1 MCTLLQ
7 ETTTVVADGELHQLQ
22 ADYLDEN
29 IADQEELAK
38 MKADM
43 SADQVAAY
51 LEMEREV
58 FDRGETGNEASNS
71 DAELQNPDTG
81 AQPAKVSID
90 LKQVLLG
97 MVLGAVL
104 AVVYIFVAYLMTGK
118 LRTVGEVEKLYG
130 VKMLGVMRNTQQKK
144 KVFAAVDKLVWKLE
158 HGRNAVLSD
167 KEEQQLVAAS
177 IYIQCQKY
185 GTSTVYAS
193 GSKLENISAEI
204 MNALK
209 EELALKGITLVIGK
223 DVSGNADALL
233 DASKAGNVLLVEEK
247 RVSAYKDILK
257 AVQMC
262 VNNHIRVLGVAV
274 VE

>member
-1 MCTLLQ
+1 M
-7 ETTTVVADGELHQLQ
+7 
-22 ADYLDEN
+22 
-29 IADQEELAK
+29 
-38 MKADM
+38 
-43 SADQVAAY
+43 
-51 LEMEREV
+51 
-58 FDRGETGNEASNS
+58 
-71 DAELQNPDTG
+71 
-81 AQPAKVSID
+81 
-90 LKQVLLG
+90 
-97 MVLGAVL
+97 
-104 AVVYIFVAYLMTGK
+104 
-118 LRTVGEVEKLYG
+118 
-130 VKMLGVMRNTQQKK
+130 
-144 KVFAAVDKLVWKLE
+144 E